1 MNAHFRD
8 KTNPFKDGITE
19 QDLFDAERDVIAAIL
34 IDNEKLKLSGLI
46 GSDFAEDLHKL
57 IFGSFERLAKTG
69 QRITVISVKP
79 DLPKMLQ
86 GLEMTPA
93 EYLTSLVSQGYRG
106 TLPERF
112 QEAIEIIK
120 RVSMSRHVGAVGGFL
135 SSLGQETY
143 DVFTVA
149 DEVENSIQ
157 QLKSLNGRFTSRKSF
172 ITPGSAYLDA
182 FDKSAKAKGVIGVPI
197 ALPEIQRVIGE
208 KSFEAGNLYG
218 LLSSSGEGKTS
229 LTIQLIN
236 HALDF
241 NHPVLFLSYDQSSEQ
256 IVRQMIAQRY
266 GIEARRQREPNEL
279 MNDADR
285 DKCVVFASELERKP
299 FQIIRCTKEN
309 AVQLTAYARQ
319 FCRDYGNGLTPF
331 IVADHIGKITKMD
344 AKADAGKQSGEVTG
358 EFTALGGEVQP
369 DGTKATTLML
379 CQRNEFGTRRDNP
392 RPIESDLYGG
402 QGAKADYDAVIYLY
416 RPAKYKANREAI
428 AATESDWKKIHR
440 VFGQFGD
447 DIEMVAELGAI
458 KCRFSNPNVRELVDF
473 NAKYTV
479 YTSRTP
485 PRDQERML

>member
-19 QDLFDAERDVIAAIL
+19 QDVFDAERDVIAAIL

-46 GSDFAEDLHKL
+46 GPDFAEDLHKI
-57 IFGSFERLAKTG
+57 IFASFERLAKTG
-69 QRITVISVKP
+69 QRITTISVKP
-79 DLPKMLQ
+79 DLPKAIQQLQ
-86 GLEMTPA
+86 CTPA
-93 EYLTSLVSQGYRG
+93 EYLAGIMTQGFTVNIG
-106 TLPERF
+106 RF

-208 KSFEAGNLYG
+208 KSFEASNLYG

-229 LTIQLIN
+229 VTIQLIN
-236 HALDF
+236 HALEYG
-241 NHPVLFLSYDQSSEQ
+241 HPVLFLSYDQSSEQ
-256 IVRQMIAQRY
+256 IVRQMIAQKH

-285 DKCVVFASELERKP
+285 DKCVQFASELERKP
-299 FQIIRCTKEN
+299 FQIIRCQKEN
-309 AVQLTAYARQ
+309 VTQLIGYARQ
-319 FCRDYGNGLTPF
+319 FCKDYGNGLTPF
-331 IVADHIGKITKMD
+331 VVIDHIGKVTKMD
-344 AKADAGKQSGEVTG
+344 ARADAGKQSGEVTG
-358 EFTALGGEVQP
+358 ELKAFAGEVQP
-369 DGTKATTLML
+369 DGTRASVLIL
-379 CQRNEFGTRRDNP
+379 CQRNSFGTRRDNP
-392 RPIESDLYGG
+392 RPIGEDLYGG
-402 QGAKADYDAVIYLY
+402 EGAKADYDAVIYLY

-485 PRDQERML
+485 PRDQERMI